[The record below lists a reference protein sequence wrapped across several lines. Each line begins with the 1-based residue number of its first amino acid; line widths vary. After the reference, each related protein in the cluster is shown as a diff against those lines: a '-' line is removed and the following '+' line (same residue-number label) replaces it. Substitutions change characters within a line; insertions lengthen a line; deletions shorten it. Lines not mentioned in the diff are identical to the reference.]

1 MQVHWKRERLEFLMQ
16 WLPLME
22 NEVDKGNEDYRDYMS
37 LYREMQSLSKEFDD
51 ASK

>member
-22 NEVDKGNEDYRDYMS
+22 NEVDKGNEDYRAYMS
-37 LYREMQSLSKEFDD
+37 LYRALPSLSTEFDD